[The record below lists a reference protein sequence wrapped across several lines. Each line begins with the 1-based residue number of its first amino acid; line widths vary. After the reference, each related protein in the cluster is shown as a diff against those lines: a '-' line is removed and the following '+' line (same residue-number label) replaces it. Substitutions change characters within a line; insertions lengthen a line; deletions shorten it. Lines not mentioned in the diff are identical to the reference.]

1 MKPRPWGY
9 GRSRLAGTKKEAPK
23 WSQFDEEPILGK
35 IFEVAGTGVCADIG
49 ARGRIGSNVAF
60 LIDRGWKAQLID
72 RGVNA
77 LIKDFPFTRFPN
89 VTIVQ
94 AEVSAKNVNTILWKE
109 PLDLLS
115 IDIDGPDADVWE
127 AMVARPR
134 VLVIEA
140 VPENRPKIME
150 TSKAR
155 GYKLHAETGPNLI
168 YIL

>member
-1 MKPRPWGY
+1 MA
-9 GRSRLAGTKKEAPK
+9 GRKKEPPK
-23 WSQFDEEPILGK
+23 FSQFDEEPILSK
-35 IFEVAGTGVCADIG
+35 IFESGSGVCADIG
-49 ARGRIGSNVAF
+49 ARGRTGSNVAF

-72 RGVNA
+72 RGVNQ

-94 AEVSAKNVNTILWKE
+94 AEVYANNVNKVLTKE

-115 IDIDGPDADVWE
+115 LDIDGPDADVWE
-127 AMVARPR
+127 AMEARPR

-140 VPENRPKIME
+140 MAENRERIIK
-150 TSKAR
+150 TSESR

-168 YIL
+168 YVR

>member
-1 MKPRPWGY
+1 MA
-9 GRSRLAGTKKEAPK
+9 GRKKEGPK
-23 WSQFDEEPILGK
+23 WSQFDEEPILAK

-72 RGVNA
+72 RGINC
-77 LIKDFPFTRFPN
+77 LIKDFPFTKFPN

-94 AEVSAKNVNTILWKE
+94 AEISAKNVNKILWKE

-115 IDIDGPDADVWE
+115 IDIDGPDAEVWE
-127 AMVARPR
+127 AMTSRPR

-140 VPENRPKIME
+140 VPENRSKIIK
-150 TSKAR
+150 TSEDR

-168 YIL
+168 YVR